1 MHEKSAW
8 GTLGDM
14 RFRFLILGLA
24 LSIPSAFS
32 TSFYERPFPETLKN
46 SSIMARGKIG
56 KSAVDWS
63 TLSDGSK
70 HIFTFT
76 DLEVTEVLKGNLKPG
91 PIRMRE
97 MGGEKDGV
105 GMVISGTAEFARGED
120 VVVFLAEP
128 SPGTNDPSYPLQ
140 GMMMGKFMVEKG
152 EDGKEYLRGPAL
164 GASVQPSLRGEHAG
178 HDHGGNGPQTQW
190 SLDAVRELI
199 RQQAEEPAAAE
210 TTASVA
216 PKKPGGDGLLKS
228 RSKPLSNEGAS
239 HEHEGQDPAVPK
251 NPTRFPRA
259 GVVLLG
265 VIAGVFFFLRSKKR
279 RK

>member
-1 MHEKSAW
+1 MHEKSVW
-8 GTLGDM
+8 GTLESM
-14 RFRFLILGLA
+14 RFRFLILSLA

-46 SSIMARGKIG
+46 SSIMARGRIG
-56 KSAVDWS
+56 KSTVDWS

-76 DLEVTEVLKGNLKPG
+76 ELEVTEVLKGNLKPG
-91 PIRMRE
+91 LIRMRE
-97 MGGEKDGV
+97 MGGDKDGV
-105 GMVISGTAEFARGED
+105 GMVISGTAEFTKGEE

-128 SPGTNDPSYPLQ
+128 APGTNDSSYPLQ
-140 GMMMGKFMVEKG
+140 GMMMGKFTIEKG

-164 GASVQPSLRGEHAG
+164 GASVQPALRGEHAG
-178 HDHGGNGPQTQW
+178 HDHGGSGPHTQW

-199 RQQAEEPAAAE
+199 QQQASEPAE
-210 TTASVA
+210 TSATNPTPTKA
-216 PKKPGGDGLLKS
+216 GDDGLLKS
-228 RSKPLSNEGAS
+228 RSKPAADSTKNEENA
-239 HEHEGQDPAVPK
+239 EPAAPQ
-251 NPTRFPRA
+251 NPSRFPRA